1 MINHHRRAAR
11 YLVPH
16 LATLRPTPVL
26 VVRLV
31 ALRAGVDD
39 VEVVQLDGLGIL
51 GAARALADRVLA
63 PRYAD
68 GGRTLIPRQLCLI
81 EKNQFFNF
89 RKKNEMRLRK
99 SQTPFGV
106 VLAVAKLFR
115 GILHQTE
122 CKCPRDAFCFFQHNS
137 ELALQFHS

>member
-1 MINHHRRAAR
+1 MLLAERGIHLVRIVGWMINHHRRAAR
-11 YLVPH
+11 SLAPH

-68 GGRTLIPRQLCLI
+68 GGRTLIPRQLSLI
-81 EKNQFFNF
+81 AKINF
-89 RKKNEMRLRK
+89 SI
-99 SQTPFGV
+99 SQ
-106 VLAVAKLFR
+106 KR
-115 GILHQTE
+115 I
-122 CKCPRDAFCFFQHNS
+122 K
-137 ELALQFHS
+137 